1 MKAPDSLKAHPLLRD
16 WIDLSQQGLVVI
28 HSGKAEIGQGIHF
41 ALSSIVGGILEVP
54 LDWINVRGPDTD
66 KGPNEGLTAG
76 SLSIQQGGTAL
87 AYVADNLKTC
97 LLEAASQHLAVP
109 VSELSCRDGVI
120 KTSDGRKISYWELS
134 DEVSDVKVGECLRSW
149 ADLETHDNRP
159 ERRAEIDAI
168 VRGNTH
174 FLHDLVWPD
183 MLHARVVRPRNILSH
198 LVTLDVDA
206 ITVLP
211 GVIHVEVDGDFIG
224 VITEQE
230 DQAINAALA
239 IQKEAI
245 WESFRKTDD
254 VTVHPQDYI
263 GAPAESE
270 WVTAQPEAE
279 PLEQSWT
286 QSATYSRPFIAHASI
301 GPSCAVAVQGERL
314 TVWSHSQGVY
324 LLRKEIARVLNM
336 SESDVRVIH
345 SPGAGAYG
353 HNGADDCA
361 MDAAVLARAC
371 PGKPIRVQWTREDEF
386 LHEPYGSAMQVRLK
400 ASLGGDGRITH
411 WLHDVWS
418 HRHSRRPGHDS
429 GVGLLAARQI
439 DPGLPAA
446 EPPDVPMPN
455 GGIARNAIPIYGIDD
470 VMVRKHLLAT
480 APVRTSSLRS
490 LGAYGNIFAIESF
503 MDELAEDAGTDPI
516 EFRLRHLGDARAR
529 MALEDVMEI
538 SGWES
543 RRSDRSDF
551 KGDIARGTGVAL
563 ARYKGS
569 GCYVAVVCEVE
580 AGQTIKLCH
589 VWASVDVG
597 RVISPD
603 GVRAQI
609 EGGIIQSASWT
620 LKERVL
626 VEDDG
631 SQVFGWEDY
640 PTLPFSE
647 TPQIDISILERNDLP
662 PVGAGEGAQGPT
674 SAAIANALYSALGVR
689 VRHLPLTPDEVTR
702 AMQ

>member
-16 WIDLSQQGLVVI
+16 WIDLSQQGLVLI

-41 ALSSIVGGILEVP
+41 ALSSIVGDILEVP
-54 LDWINVRGPDTD
+54 LDRINVRGPDTD
-66 KGPNEGLTAG
+66 EGPNEGLTAG
-76 SLSIQQGGTAL
+76 SLSVQQGGMAL
-87 AYVADNLKTC
+87 AYVAVNLKSC
-97 LLEAASQHLAVP
+97 LFDAASHRLAVP
-109 VSELSCRDGVI
+109 VAKLSCCDGAI
-120 KTSDGRKISYWELS
+120 ESSDGRKISYWELN
-134 DEVSDVKVGECLRSW
+134 DEVSDMKVGECLPSW
-149 ADLETHDNRP
+149 ADLETHDDRA
-159 ERRAEIDAI
+159 ERRREIDTI

-183 MLHARVVRPRNILSH
+183 MLHARVVRPRNILTR
-198 LVTLDVDA
+198 LVKLDVDP

-211 GVIHVEVDGDFIG
+211 GVVHVEVDGDFIG
-224 VITEQE
+224 VIAEQE

-239 IQKEAI
+239 IQKEVI
-245 WESFRKTDD
+245 WEAFQTTDHAG
-254 VTVHPQDYI
+254 VNPKDYF
-263 GAPAESE
+263 GTPAESE
-270 WVTAQPEAE
+270 WVTAEPEAE
-279 PLEQSWT
+279 SLEQSWT
-286 QSATYSRPFIAHASI
+286 QSAIFSRPFIAHASI
-301 GPSCAVAVQGERL
+301 GPSCAVAVQGDRL

-336 SESDVRVIH
+336 NVSDIRVIH

-361 MDAAVLARAC
+361 MDAAVLARAY

-386 LHEPYGSAMQVRLK
+386 LHEPYGSAMQICLK
-400 ASLGGDGRITH
+400 ASLGSDGRITH

-455 GGIARNAIPIYGIDD
+455 GGIARNAIPIYCIDD
-470 VMVRKHLLAT
+470 VRVRKHLLST

-490 LGAYGNIFAIESF
+490 LGAHGNIFAIESF

-529 MALEDVMEI
+529 MVLEDVMAI
-538 SGWES
+538 SRWES
-543 RRSDRSDF
+543 RRSDRSDIE
-551 KGDIARGTGVAL
+551 GDIAWGSGVAL

-580 AGQTIKLCH
+580 VGQTIRLCH

-620 LKERVL
+620 LKEQVL
-626 VEDDG
+626 VEGDG
-631 SQVFGWEDY
+631 SRVFGWEDY

-647 TPQIDISILERNDLP
+647 TPQISVSILERNDLP

-674 SAAIANALYSALGVR
+674 SAAIANALHNALGVR
-689 VRHLPLTPDEVTR
+689 VRNLPLTPDEVAR
-702 AMQ
+702 AIQ